1 MRLEYATGA
10 GVLHQAYC
18 EVPLPNGQGDAVA
31 GCRAGAKPHGQADSR
46 GPSAANNRAYAN
58 PVSEADCSVPQ
69 ASRLPVQAG
78 CLRYGFAFLAAY
90 FKGRSTSC
98 NRAPDFACAS

>member
-1 MRLEYATGA
+1 M
-10 GVLHQAYC
+10 
-18 EVPLPNGQGDAVA
+18 A

-69 ASRLPVQAG
+69 ASRLPVQAR
-78 CLRYGFAFLAAY
+78 CLRYGFALLAAY
-90 FKGRSTSC
+90 FKGRPTSC
-98 NRAPDFACAS
+98 NRAPDFACASSKNRSPLRQLICRWYDSKKF